1 MVKSGILWYNNKA
14 IVRIAL
20 TTKAKQMRNKK
31 QFIHVSNSLREQEE
45 FTLEYELSL
54 TPAERLS
61 AIEFMREQYCLI
73 KGYNGKPR
81 LQRVIR
87 AIKYE

>member
-1 MVKSGILWYNNKA
+1 M
-14 IVRIAL
+14 
-20 TTKAKQMRNKK
+20 TKKK
-31 QFIHVSNSLREQEE
+31 QFIHVSNSLKEQEE

-54 TPAERLS
+54 TPEERLS

-73 KGYNGKPR
+73 KGYDRKPR

-87 AIKYE
+87 TIKYK